1 MNIPSVIRAGDTV
14 VWTDRSGRD
23 NLGNPVTSGDYS
35 LTYYLRTNAASEG
48 ATVVGTP
55 DKDGWKFTISS
66 SVSAGFDAGIW
77 FFQAVASSAG
87 QTLTLGAGQV
97 TVEASLAFSG
107 SPAAYD
113 GRSQAEKDLE
123 AVTGAI
129 RAMISGGAVQRYQ
142 IGGRE
147 LWKIPMADLL
157 LLQSRL
163 KAEVARE
170 KKAEMMANGLG
181 NPHSVYVRF

>member
-1 MNIPSVIRAGDTV
+1 MKIPSVIRAGDTV
-14 VWTDRSGRD
+14 VWTDRSSRD
-23 NLGNPVTSGDYS
+23 NLGKSVTSGEYS

-55 DKDGWKFTISS
+55 DNDGWKFTIPSATT
-66 SVSAGFDAGIW
+66 AGFDAGIW
-77 FFQAVASSAG
+77 FFQAVAASAS
-87 QTLTLGAGQV
+87 QTLTLGSGQI
-97 TVEASLAFSG
+97 TVEASLAFG
-107 SPAAYD
+107 GTPAAFD

-170 KKAEMMANGLG
+170 KKAQLIANGLG